1 LDSAE
6 GNRPEAAAGDE
17 RETRGTSVQVETEGD
32 LRLLLQSEQAA
43 HTRMQA
49 AETMFR
55 SLLESAPDGIVIVDP
70 TGCIM
75 LVNSQAEQMFGYPRE
90 ELLGQAVELLLP
102 ERFRESH
109 SEHRLRYHSEP
120 RTRPMGVGLELS
132 GRRKDGTE
140 FPVEISL
147 SPLETPEGRLVTSII
162 RDVTDRKL
170 AEQERLELLSRER
183 ERSEQLKLAIREA
196 HHRIK
201 NNLQAVSDLLYL
213 AFTAEDNANPA
224 EALRESMERIQA
236 IALVHDLLS
245 QEQDVETVD
254 AQAMIQRLV
263 PMVLH
268 SGGIGPDAVQLD
280 VNVSPV
286 PLPSKIGTTLALIL
300 NELVSNAVKH
310 ALVHRTGGTLRVW
323 LTRGEEEL
331 HVGVRDD
338 GPGLP
343 SDFDLDTDANVGFQV
358 VRTLAER
365 DLGGRLILTSDGG
378 LTAEVSFPR

>member
-1 LDSAE
+1 L
-6 GNRPEAAAGDE
+6 RRLLKPE
-17 RETRGTSVQVETEGD
+17 QVEHP
-32 LRLLLQSEQAA
+32 RV
-43 HTRMQA
+43 HA

-55 SLLESAPDGIVIVDP
+55 SLLESAPDGIIIVDP
-70 TGCIM
+70 AGCIL
-75 LVNSQAEQMFGYPRE
+75 LVNGQAEQMFGYPRE
-90 ELLGQAVELLLP
+90 ELLGQPVELLLP
-102 ERFRESH
+102 ERFQGSH
-109 SEHRLRYHSEP
+109 PEHRLRYHREP
-120 RTRPMGVGLELS
+120 RTRPMGAGLELS

-147 SPLETPEGRLVTSII
+147 SPLETHEGRLVTTII

-170 AEQERLELLSRER
+170 AERERLALLARER

-213 AFTAEDNANPA
+213 AFTAEDNSDPA

-254 AQAMIQRLV
+254 AQAMIQRLI

-268 SGGIGPDAVQLD
+268 SGGIATEAVQLD

-323 LTRGEEEL
+323 LTTREQEL
-331 HVGVRDD
+331 HVGVQDD

-343 SDFDLDTDANVGFQV
+343 PNFDLDTDANVGFQV

-365 DLGGRLILTSDGG
+365 DLSGRLILTSNHG

>member
-1 LDSAE
+1 LDRAE
-6 GNRPEAAAGDE
+6 GDAPEATAGDE
-17 RETRGTSVQVETEGD
+17 RQDAGASMQAGTEGD
-32 LRLLLQSEQAA
+32 LRRLLQSGPAEHARA
-43 HTRMQA
+43 QA

-70 TGCIM
+70 TGRIM
-75 LVNSQAEQMFGYPRE
+75 LVNSQAEQMLGYPRQ
-90 ELLGQAVELLLP
+90 ELLGQPVELLLP

-109 SEHRLRYHSEP
+109 LGHRQRYHQEA
-120 RTRPMGVGLELS
+120 RTRPMGAGLELS
-132 GRRKDGTE
+132 GRRKDGVE
-140 FPVEISL
+140 LPVEISL
-147 SPLETPEGRLVTSII
+147 SPLETQEGRLVTTII

-170 AEQERLELLSRER
+170 AEQERLELLARER

-213 AFTAEDNANPA
+213 AFTAEENSKPA

-254 AQAMIQRLV
+254 ARAMVQRLI

-268 SGGIGPDAVQLD
+268 SGGIEPQTVQLD

-310 ALVHRTGGTLRVW
+310 ALAHRAGGILRVW
-323 LTRGEEEL
+323 LTASETEL
-331 HVGVRDD
+331 QVGVQDD

-343 SDFDLDTDANVGFQV
+343 PEFDLDADASVGLQV

-365 DLGGRLILTSDGG
+365 DLGGRIMLTSDGG
-378 LTAEVSFPR
+378 LSAEISFPR